1 MTSAPD
7 RPLLAGRVLAF
18 VGILLVAA
26 NLRAAVS
33 ALSPILAR
41 VSADIPLSAVA
52 IGLLGAL
59 PPICFAVFGIVT
71 PMLVRRAR
79 LEPVLIAALVAIL
92 AGHLIR
98 SAAGNVGILLL
109 GSAVTFAGLG
119 IGNVLLPPLVKK
131 YFPDRIALVTTLY
144 VTMLSLSAFLPPLV
158 VVPVVDAAGWRVS
171 LGMWAVVSLIAII
184 PWVSAVVH
192 GRRNGAT
199 GVVEEA
205 RPDLVRAVRRSPLA
219 WALTSVFAL
228 SSMSAYA
235 MFAWLPVMLQD
246 IAGLD
251 EATAGAMLSVF
262 ALMGFPAGLL
272 IPVIASRMK
281 NVALLVYLAVVLF
294 VAGYLGLL
302 LVPETLTVVW
312 VALIG
317 LGPLLFPLALVLINL
332 RTRTHDGA
340 IALSSFVQSVGYFV
354 GALGPLVVGILHDV
368 TGGWT
373 VPLLFLLVLALA
385 VTGAGAVLGRG
396 GKLEDGA

>member
-1 MTSAPD
+1 M
-7 RPLLAGRVLAF
+7 
-18 VGILLVAA
+18 GILLVAA

-41 VSADIPLSAVA
+41 VSVDIPLNAVA

-109 GSAVTFAGLG
+109 GSAITFAGLG

-144 VTMLSLSAFLPPLV
+144 VTMLSVSAFLPPLV
-158 VVPVVDAAGWRVS
+158 VVPVADAAGWRVS
-171 LGMWAVVSLIAII
+171 LGMWAVVSLVAII
-184 PWVSAVVH
+184 PWVSALVH
-192 GRRNGAT
+192 GRRNGASN
-199 GVVEEA
+199 VVEEA
-205 RPDLVRAVRRSPLA
+205 RSDVVRTLRRSPLA
-219 WALTSVFAL
+219 WALTSIFAL

-272 IPVIASRMK
+272 IPVIASRMS

-302 LVPETLTVVW
+302 FIPETLTVVW

-354 GALGPLVVGILHDV
+354 GALGPLVVGILHEL

-373 VPLLFLLVLALA
+373 VPLVFLLVIALA
-385 VTGAGAVLGRG
+385 VTGAGAVLARG

>member
-92 AGHLIR
+92 AGHLVR

-158 VVPVVDAAGWRVS
+158 VVPVADAAGWRVS

-184 PWVSAVVH
+184 PWVGAVVH

>member
-7 RPLLAGRVLAF
+7 RPLLAGRILAF
-18 VGILLVAA
+18 AGILLVAA

-33 ALSPILAR
+33 ALSPILGR
-41 VSADIPLSAVA
+41 VSDDIPLSAVA

-59 PPICFAVFGIVT
+59 PPVCFALFGIVT

-79 LEPVLIAALVAIL
+79 LEPVLIVALVAIL

-109 GSAVTFAGLG
+109 GSAITFAGLG

-131 YFPDRIALVTTLY
+131 YFPDRIALVTSLY
-144 VTMLSLSAFLPPLV
+144 VTMLSVSAFIPPLV
-158 VVPVVDAAGWRVS
+158 VVPVADAAGWRVS
-171 LGMWAVVSLIAII
+171 LGMWAVVSLLAII
-184 PWVSAVVH
+184 PWVSALVH
-192 GRRNGAT
+192 GRRNG
-199 GVVEEA
+199 GGSVVEEA
-205 RPDLVRAVRRSPLA
+205 RSDVVRSLRRSPLA
-219 WALTSVFAL
+219 WALASVFAL

-235 MFAWLPVMLQD
+235 MFAWLPVMIED
-246 IAGLD
+246 IAGVD

-281 NVALLVYLAVVLF
+281 NVALLVYLAVAFF
-294 VAGYLGLL
+294 VTGYLGLL
-302 LVPETLTVVW
+302 LVPQTATVLW

-354 GALGPLVVGILHDV
+354 GALGPLVFGILHEV

-373 VPLLFLLVLALA
+373 VPLLTLLVLAMA
-385 VTGAGAVLGRG
+385 AGAAGPILAKR